1 MMPSTLTQPLLD
13 SAEAPLV
20 VSQGPFAGL
29 EAPSTPTH
37 RVTAAVRLQAVVRG
51 ARVRR
56 AIARWSRPL
65 QDQLLDAL
73 LRCPP
78 RLEVAISI
86 LWGAAR
92 RSGILNAA
100 LADVGAFMD
109 GVFAYVLSTVWHDLL
124 TRYLFRLSPAPFCGA
139 GFACVPEAGLLA
151 KCSYAAGTL
160 LVAAFVNHQLET
172 SIEQLVGLRAME
184 VVATVP
190 VMTAMC
196 AGWGLALVFLQIL
209 TDLGDWLCSPPPPS
223 LAALG
228 APADCNVR
236 NGALATALTLGVAV
250 LIGVLQPYASG
261 ARVVDCGGGCGLG
274 VVARLERWLGAVW
287 RIVAAA
293 LKTVVF
299 KVWYTVS
306 EAWLATGLE
315 ASRGGGGGGGGGDGG
330 DDGGAKLRMQ
340 LLWATT
346 LTFSCSKLVASLE
359 VSAEH
364 LRGEQRATVMAPV
377 WSEWRRSQLQARLQL
392 NTLVQEGL
400 GWLAGCAWTEVLSAL
415 LPELGFAPSWWV
427 CALNLA
433 AALALTL
440 GALAFILF
448 VDADNSVS
456 KAQVVLS
463 DRKQVEHHFL
473 ISAMSFFAGWGWIVA
488 ARDAFVPIGNLPMT
502 DSEWVLRASVLAF
515 ATTLTAGFVGAKHR
529 AKLAFHRASRVH
541 AQGNWS
547 GAVLALTYTL
557 GDEGREWT
565 RLRSW
570 LQRQRLLTIVGALSR
585 RNRGVA
591 PPRA

>member
-1 MMPSTLTQPLLD
+1 MQSLTEPLLD
-13 SAEAPLV
+13 GGETPLV
-20 VSQGPFAGL
+20 VQAGPFAGL
-29 EAPSTPTH
+29 AAPTTPTN
-37 RVTAAVRLQAVVRG
+37 RVVAAVRLQAVIRG
-51 ARVRR
+51 KRIRR
-56 AIARWSRPL
+56 SIARWNKPIPF
-65 QDQLLDAL
+65 QLLDAL

-86 LWGAAR
+86 LWGAAH

-124 TRYLFRLSPAPFCGA
+124 TRYLFRLSPAPFCGD
-139 GFACVPEAGLLA
+139 GFACVPEAGLPA
-151 KCSYAAGTL
+151 KCSYAAGIL

-172 SIEQLVGLRAME
+172 SIERLVGLRAME
-184 VVATVP
+184 VVATLP
-190 VMTAMC
+190 VMTGMC
-196 AGWGLALVFLQIL
+196 AGWGLALVFLQL
-209 TDLGDWLCSPPPPS
+209 LAELGDWLCVPPPPS

-236 NGALATALTLGVAV
+236 NGALATLLTLGVAV
-250 LIGVLQPYASG
+250 LIGVLQPYATGSR
-261 ARVVDCGGGCGLG
+261 AVDCGGGCGLG
-274 VVARLERWLGAVW
+274 VVAKLERWLGAVW

-315 ASRGGGGGGGGGDGG
+315 DGTSSGGDAY
-330 DDGGAKLRMQ
+330 DGGAKLRMQ
-340 LLWATT
+340 LLWAST
-346 LTFSCSKLVASLE
+346 LTFSCSKLVAALE
-359 VSAEH
+359 GHADE
-364 LRGEQRATVMAPV
+364 LREEQRQNAMVPV
-377 WSEWRRSQLQARLQL
+377 ISEWRRSQLAARLQL

-433 AALALTL
+433 VTLLLTL
-440 GALAFILF
+440 GALAFIIF
-448 VDADNSVS
+448 VDADHSVS

-488 ARDAFVPIGNLPMT
+488 ARDAFVPIGNLPLT

-515 ATTLTAGFVGAKHR
+515 ATLLTAAFVGAKHR
-529 AKLAFHRASRVH
+529 AKHAFRRASRVH

-547 GAVLALTYTL
+547 AAVIALSYTL
-557 GDEGREWT
+557 GDEGHEWA
-565 RLRSW
+565 RLRRF
-570 LQRQRLLTIVGALSR
+570 LQRQRLLTIAGALSR

-591 PPRA
+591 PPR